1 VHGKVD
7 WQETAPTRNSICLAG
22 LGTKTRT
29 LKEQTPGEKDTGS
42 GVDAAE
48 AKQENSVKWAGSLA
62 AHCRGQAENPF
73 SVFVSLTKS
82 MRFGLHMEN
91 AWRWD

>member
-1 VHGKVD
+1 MD

>member
-1 VHGKVD
+1 MD

-29 LKEQTPGEKDTGS
+29 LKEQTPGEEDTGS

-91 AWRWD
+91 A